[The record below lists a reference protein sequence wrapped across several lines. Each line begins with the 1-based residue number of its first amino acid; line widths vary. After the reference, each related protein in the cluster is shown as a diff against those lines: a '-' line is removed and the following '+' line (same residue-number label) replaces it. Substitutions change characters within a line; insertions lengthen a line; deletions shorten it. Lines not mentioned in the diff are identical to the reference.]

1 MPDVNFNGP
10 AVLNVSINDLGNVGA
25 GASLSVSQSVAIT
38 VNAVND
44 APSDLLRVPAITL
57 VERSAEGSAAGTVVA
72 IDPDDSSGFMFSLVD
87 GANHFSVD
95 PLSGAITVAGG
106 ALPDLAVQSSYQIIV
121 RGTDPSGANIERRF
135 TIQVA
140 RADVVPPPAKAA
152 DLGAAVNVSEAS
164 PTGNAGSAITPVSQ
178 DEAAEMRRV
187 FVPGDD
193 DPSATR
199 RRVAVIP
206 FGIKGLVK
214 NDLAAARIGLAL
226 GDESQRSEE
235 LLVQMI
241 NDRGEEVLKSS
252 LDRRRLFDLLKFE
265 SVKSSS
271 DVDQGFDLA
280 RYRPMMP
287 LDGVDWEPQS
297 QQARQYQVVLET
309 VQMGGV
315 AVSIGLL
322 FYTLR
327 AGGLVAAM
335 LTALPA
341 WSSIDPLVIL
351 HKDRKNKGDEWGDEG
366 QTEIDQDEAAMGEIL
381 DVNSRFHSIRFAQ
394 DRV

>member
-10 AVLNVSINDLGNVGA
+10 AVLNSSINDLGNVGA
-25 GASLSVSQSVAIT
+25 GASLSVSQSVSIT

-57 VERSAEGSAAGTVVA
+57 VERSAEGSTAGAVVA
-72 IDPDDSSGFMFSLVD
+72 IDPDDSNGFMFSLVD

-95 PLSGAITVAGG
+95 PLSGAITVSAG
-106 ALPDLAVQSSYQIIV
+106 ALPDFAVQSSYQIIV
-121 RGTDPSGANIERRF
+121 RGTDPSGASIDRRF

-140 RADVVPPPAKAA
+140 RSDVVPPPAKAA
-152 DLGAAVNVSEAS
+152 ELGVAVNVSVMS
-164 PTGNAGSAITPVSQ
+164 TTPSTGSSITPVVQ
-178 DEAAEMRRV
+178 DEASETRRV

-193 DPSATR
+193 DPSAAR
-199 RRVAVIP
+199 KRIAVMQ
-206 FGIKGLVK
+206 FGIKGLAR
-214 NDLAAARIGLAL
+214 NDLAAGRIGQAASEEL
-226 GDESQRSEE
+226 RRNEE

-241 NDRGEEVLKSS
+241 NERGDEVLKRS

-265 SVKSSS
+265 SLRSNS
-271 DVDQGFDLA
+271 DIDGGFGLA

-287 LDGVDWEPQS
+287 LAGMDWEPQS
-297 QQARQYQVVLET
+297 EQARQYQVVMET
-309 VQMGGV
+309 VQIGGV
-315 AVSIGLL
+315 TISIGLL
-322 FYTLR
+322 FYAVR

-341 WSSIDPLVIL
+341 WSSLDPLVIL
-351 HKDRKNKGDEWGDEG
+351 HKDRKDKGDEWGDEG
-366 QTEIDQDEAAMGEIL
+366 QTEIDQDEAAVGEIL
-381 DVNSRFHSIRFAQ
+381 DVNSGFHSIRLAQ